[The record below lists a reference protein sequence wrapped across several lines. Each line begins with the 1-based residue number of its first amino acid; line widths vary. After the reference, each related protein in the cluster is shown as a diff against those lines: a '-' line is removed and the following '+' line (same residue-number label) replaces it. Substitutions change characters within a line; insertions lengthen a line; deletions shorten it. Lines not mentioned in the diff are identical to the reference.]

1 MKFSNLLLN
10 LLFYFITFCRRP
22 KFNRFKLGIL
32 LTGMTPKESKKV
44 IPELIKKL
52 LVLQSKLSE
61 KPKNVI
67 FSQNV
72 QHKILE
78 DVEIIEHID
87 QDFETDS

>member
-1 MKFSNLLLN
+1 MTSKAKVLLN
-10 LLFYFITFCRRP
+10 NVDIKHLIDL
-22 KFNRFKLGIL
+22 NWNQLSIL
-32 LTGMTPKESKKV
+32 LTGMTPKESKQV